1 MRAALAIL
9 LAVSILAPLGAWAE
23 SPAPGIAAREAELAS
38 DITAQEAELARDP
51 YAYDVRRRLVA
62 QARAAGDHAVA
73 YYHAAWLAWL
83 AQQQYAD
90 SDAGLAYLRDRAA
103 RDRASRTAPVSLA
116 PAIAAV
122 EAKELL
128 ANSCC
133 NGAIGEQ
140 AARLSARITDL
151 IARAEEAEARTGG
164 RDPVARIA
172 LAHLYLSLD
181 DAFIFAGA
189 SDRRRT
195 RLRTLRQ
202 AASRAAAVVAWLPE
216 SPGAHRPLAVI
227 RARLAEIDN
236 QPELWDLA
244 IAEADR
250 AHQLD
255 PADTSLVELLWTL
268 HLRAGNWTEASRWQA
283 RLSPPSDD

>member
-9 LAVSILAPLGAWAE
+9 LGVSILAPLGAWAE
-23 SPAPGIAAREAELAS
+23 SGAPGIAA
-38 DITAQEAELARDP
+38 QEADLARDP
-51 YAYDVRRRLVA
+51 YAYDVRQRLVA
-62 QARAAGDHAVA
+62 EARAAGDYAVA

-83 AQQQYAD
+83 APRQYAD
-90 SDAGLAYLRDRAA
+90 SHAGLAYLRDRAT
-103 RDRASRTAPVSLA
+103 RDRASRSDAGSLA

-122 EAKELL
+122 QAKELL

-133 NGAIGEQ
+133 NGAIGQQ
-140 AARLSARITDL
+140 AARLSANITDL
-151 IARAEEAEARTGG
+151 IARAEQAEAQSGG

-189 SDRRRT
+189 SDRRRA
-195 RLRTLRQ
+195 RLRILRQ
-202 AASRAAAVVAWLPE
+202 AVSRATAVVGWSPE
-216 SPGAHRPLAVI
+216 SPGAHRTLAVI
-227 RARLAEIDN
+227 RTRLAELDN

-244 IAEADR
+244 IAEAER

-268 HLRAGNWTEASRWQA
+268 HLRAGHWTEAKRWQA
-283 RLSPPSDD
+283 RLSPPSDG